1 MDFFERVFGISP
13 DAGSG
18 SLEMLYLLAACF
30 VLVAFGRWHAH
41 RANRAPRQ

>member
-18 SLEMLYLLAACF
+18 SLEMLYLLAAF
-30 VLVAFGRWHAH
+30 LVLVTFGRWHTH
-41 RANRAPRQ
+41 RANRTPRQ